1 MVLGNENSFLKA
13 GPYVPLSLFE
23 DQAAWHE
30 WKGHVM
36 GHQENVRM
44 KEKCKSLKEVS
55 IHYSPPVIRKKVIR
69 AQKGRRE
76 IIDLDNS
83 YQPHGGKMRYV
94 Q

>member
-55 IHYSPPVIRKKVIR
+55 IHSSPPAIRKKGD
-69 AQKGRRE
+69 KG
-76 IIDLDNS
+76 
-83 YQPHGGKMRYV
+83 PKG
-94 Q
+94 